1 MTRLS
6 VRDRLATQ
14 RALMGLLQTHPSPV
28 IAEMAGMCGYDFL
41 LLDAE
46 HGVFSES
53 DFLHTLRALAST
65 DTLGMVRL
73 AGHDTQA
80 LGRYM
85 DMGADAIVVP
95 DVSTVE
101 QARALVRAME
111 YPPAGTRGFG
121 AAAHRATR
129 YGLDRAAHVSAPRSG
144 VCLLLI
150 IESTLGVAN
159 AEEIAAVE
167 GVDGLIVG
175 PSDLSAN
182 LGGVGDYSQPAYA
195 QALATIEKAA
205 TAAGKLLGSPPH
217 AGNPIE
223 ALFNRGHRM
232 FILGADMPLIRE
244 VMCAQVTKARSS
256 L

>member
-1 MTRLS
+1 
-6 VRDRLATQ
+6 
-14 RALMGLLQTHPSPV
+14 MGLLQTHPSPAL
-28 IAEMAGMCGYDFL
+28 AELAGMCGYDFL

-73 AGHDTQA
+73 AGHDTKA

-95 DVSTVE
+95 DVSTAE
-101 QARALVRAME
+101 QAKALVRAME

-129 YGLDRAAHVSAPRSG
+129 YGLNLPAHVSTPRAG
-144 VCLLLI
+144 VCLFLI

-159 AEEIAAVE
+159 VDEIAAVE

-175 PSDLSAN
+175 TSDLSAN
-182 LGGVGDYSQPAYA
+182 LGRVGDYSQPVYA
-195 QALATIEKAA
+195 QALSNIEKAVA
-205 TAAGKLLGSPPH
+205 AAGKLLGSPP
-217 AGNPIE
+217 AGNAIE
-223 ALFNRGHRM
+223 ALLNRGYRL
-232 FILGADMPLIRE
+232 FILGADMPLIRDA
-244 VMCAQVTKARSS
+244 MRAQVTKAQSG